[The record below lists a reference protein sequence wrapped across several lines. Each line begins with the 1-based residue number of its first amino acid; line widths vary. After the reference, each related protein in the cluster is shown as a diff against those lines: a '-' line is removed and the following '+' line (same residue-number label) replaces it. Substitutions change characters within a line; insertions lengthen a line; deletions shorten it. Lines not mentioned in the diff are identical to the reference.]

1 VSSTDLAVIIVV
13 IVAFVAVAAAVAVV
27 LSVREASRD
36 LRAVLVELRS
46 STLPAVRAI
55 EADQAAVR
63 DELERASG
71 LLDRVDQVTARAE
84 GISRVTYRAIADPVI
99 KTAAVLRGTSRAGRR
114 LRGDMEEAG

>member
-1 VSSTDLAVIIVV
+1 MSSTDLAVIIVV